1 MDVYFH
7 SGEQY
12 VQSLLGT
19 RNAAEAGKSYLHTTI
34 SETNKIFI
42 ESQSL
47 LVIGSSDNKGQLWA
61 SLIWGKPGY
70 MRVLDHE
77 TLHIQVRPN
86 AVDPLFDNIAGN
98 ANVGIV
104 IIDFSNRTRIRING
118 LVVDKVD
125 GMIEV
130 KTEQV
135 YRNCPK
141 YIQARQIE
149 FIDHLIPS
157 SPEGIRTTFL
167 NEQQQKWIS
176 EADTFFVASANAGG
190 KTDASHRGG
199 QPGFVHILDNKTL
212 IYPDYQGNPL
222 FNTLGNVY
230 ENSKTGLL
238 FMDFHHGRT
247 MQLTGES
254 IIVWNPSLEE
264 KLRFPGA
271 LRLVQYR
278 ITEVIQTDKAHSLS
292 WSFINYSPFN
302 PN

>member
-1 MDVYFH
+1 MDVFH
-7 SGEQY
+7 SGERA

-34 SETNKIFI
+34 SEAFKIFI

-47 LVIGSSDNKGQLWA
+47 LAIGSTASKGQLWA
-61 SLIWGKPGY
+61 SLICGKPGF

-77 TLHIQVRPN
+77 TLRIQVRPN
-86 AVDPLFDNIAGN
+86 AVDPLLDNIAGN
-98 ANVGIV
+98 ADVGIV
-104 IIDFSNRTRIRING
+104 IIDLASRTRIRING
-118 LVVDKVD
+118 LAVDKVD
-125 GMIEV
+125 GTIEV

-135 YRNCPK
+135 YKNCPK
-141 YIQARQIE
+141 YIQARQVE
-149 FIDHLIPS
+149 FINHLTPA

-167 NEQQQKWIS
+167 NKQQQIWIR
-176 EADTFFVASANAGG
+176 EADTFFIASANAGG

-212 IYPDYQGNPL
+212 VYPDYHGNPL

-230 ENSKTGLL
+230 ENPKTGLL

-254 IIVWNPSLEE
+254 VIVWTPSSEE

-278 ITEVIQTDKAHSLS
+278 IAEVIQTDKAHSLS
-292 WSFINYSPFN
+292 WSFIDYSPI
-302 PN
+302 